1 MNEVL
6 SIVLPGWRDLLDIGI
21 VGVLFYQ
28 VWRLMRGTR
37 AVPMFLGL
45 ILILFTYVIV
55 QVMELDLISLIFK
68 EFATVWAVAIV
79 ILFQPELRRFLIH
92 FGNSPVLSRLFPIRA
107 TGMVEEIAR
116 AAADLSRRQYGGL
129 FVITRDVG
137 LRGVQET
144 GVRLQAEVTR
154 ELLVS
159 IFFPRTPLHD
169 GAAIIT
175 GSLVQAAKCILPLS
189 TSPAVDGLG
198 TRHRA
203 AVGISEE
210 SDAVVVV
217 VSEETGQIRLAMG
230 GRLSLIRDEAHLLET
245 LRRVVSKT
253 ANKERVLEP
262 SEPAT
267 TD

>member
-6 SIVLPGWRDLLDIGI
+6 SIILPGWRDLLDIAI

-45 ILILFTYVIV
+45 LLILFTYVVV

-92 FGNSPVLSRLFPIRA
+92 FGNSPLLSRLFPMRP
-107 TGMVEEIAR
+107 TLVVEEIAK
-116 AAADLSRRQYGGL
+116 AAGDLSRRQYGGL
-129 FVITRDVG
+129 IVITREVG
-137 LRGVQET
+137 IRAVMET
-144 GVRLQAEVTR
+144 GVRLQAEVSK

-169 GAAIIT
+169 GAAIIS
-175 GSLVQAAKCILPLS
+175 GSLVQAAKCILPL
-189 TSPAVDGLG
+189 
-198 TRHRA
+198 
-203 AVGISEE
+203 
-210 SDAVVVV
+210 DAVVVV
-217 VSEETGQIRLAMG
+217 VSEETGQIRVAMG
-230 GRLSLIRDEAHLLET
+230 GKLTLIRDEAQLADT
-245 LRRVVSKT
+245 LRHCFSKESRK
-253 ANKERVLEP
+253 AGGPLELAP
-262 SEPAT
+262 EA
-267 TD
+267 

>member
-6 SIVLPGWRDLLDIGI
+6 HIVLPGWRDLLDIAI

-45 ILILFTYVIV
+45 LLILFTYVIV

-92 FGNSPVLSRLFPIRA
+92 FGNSPLLSRLFPIRP
-107 TGMVEEIAR
+107 TLVVEEIAR

-129 FVITRDVG
+129 FVITREVG
-137 LRGVQET
+137 IRAVVET
-144 GVRLQAEVTR
+144 GVRLQAEVSK

-159 IFFPRTPLHD
+159 LFFPRTPLHD

-175 GSLVQAAKCILPLS
+175 GGLVVAAKCILPLS
-189 TSPAVDGLG
+189 NAPLDGLG

-203 AVGISEE
+203 ALGISEE
-210 SDAVVVV
+210 CDAVVVV
-217 VSEETGQIRLAMG
+217 VSEETGQIRVAMG
-230 GRLSLIRDEAHLLET
+230 GKLSPVSDEAQLLDT
-245 LRRVVSKT
+245 LRRVLGKGG
-253 ANKERVLEP
+253 AGEP
-262 SEPAT
+262 LPDAAPAA
-267 TD
+267 

>member
-6 SIVLPGWRDLLDIGI
+6 HIVLPGWRDLLDIGI

-45 ILILFTYVIV
+45 LLILFTYVVV

-92 FGNSPVLSRLFPIRA
+92 FGNSPLLSRLFPIRP
-107 TGMVEEIAR
+107 TLVVEEIAR

-129 FVITRDVG
+129 FVITREVG
-137 LRGVQET
+137 IRAVVET
-144 GVRLQAEVTR
+144 GVRLQAEVSK
-154 ELLVS
+154 ELLIS
-159 IFFPRTPLHD
+159 LFFPRTPLHD

-175 GSLVQAAKCILPLS
+175 GGLVVAAKCILPLS
-189 TSPAVDGLG
+189 NAPLDGLG

-203 AVGISEE
+203 ALGISEE
-210 SDAVVVV
+210 CDAVVVV
-217 VSEETGQIRLAMG
+217 VSEETGQMRVAVG
-230 GRLSLIRDEAHLLET
+230 GKLSPMADEAQLLET
-245 LRRVVSKT
+245 LRRLLGKDGVRQPLPD
-253 ANKERVLEP
+253 AA
-262 SEPAT
+262 PAA
-267 TD
+267 